1 MYRIGH
7 LRISHMHITYFDH
20 IYHQAHL
27 HRPTPCLA
35 HVPSPFIAHS
45 GHVCAAHILLSVVG
59 HLLEHVPPN
68 RGHMC
73 NKNGL
78 SLLRICRLSPAP
90 QLGEGTWVPCL
101 PMLQYWL
108 GQAPQPLWDHHLSL
122 TYVGCTKNSC
132 LSYSYL
138 CASLIAPPPIQKG
151 KKLIINHLRKQ
162 ETR

>member
-27 HRPTPCLA
+27 HCSTPCLA

-45 GHVCAAHILLSVVG
+45 GHVCAAHILLSVSS

-78 SLLRICRLSPAP
+78 SLLRSCRLSPAP

-108 GQAPQPLWDHHLSL
+108 GQVPQPLWDHHLSL
-122 TYVGCTKNSC
+122 TYVWAVQRT
-132 LSYSYL
+132 L
-138 CASLIAPPPIQKG
+138 ASAIPTSVPPSLPPPIQRG
-151 KKLIINHLRKQ
+151 KNLIINHLRKQ